1 MWLLSGY
8 ISHPIIGRTRWKEP
22 QAGEAYADWI
32 YKHGT
37 GIVMRRNDW
46 SYTCYVDIEGYN
58 KVLVPDFA

>member
-1 MWLLSGY
+1 MDTFSPDYWADSGLE
-8 ISHPIIGRTRWKEP
+8 GAP

-58 KVLVPDFA
+58 KGFSTGLA